1 MTHKVTIWITSSAL
15 KIKSGVYNRKKNN
28 IKQQN
33 TLKSLVKR
41 NKIQVKLI

>member
-15 KIKSGVYNRKKNN
+15 KIKSGVYNRKKN
-28 IKQQN
+28 IKQQS